1 MDNRALFNIGY
12 GLYILTSKE
21 GDKDNGCVINTL
33 MQITSDPLRCVIGVN
48 KNNYTHDMI
57 KRTGVF
63 NVSVLT
69 KSTSFDL
76 IKNIGFQ
83 SGKDA
88 EKIKGYA
95 PIAKTENGLA
105 YVTENTNA
113 VLSFKVVGET
123 DFGTHTLFTAE
134 VTDSKVLSGEET
146 VTYTYYQKYIK
157 PNRKRPKSGDG
168 DARSADTFTKET
180 NFQPTLFAPSA
191 NTEHRT
197 LRE

>member
-76 IKNIGFQ
+76 IKHFGFQ

-113 VLSFKVVGET
+113 VLSFKVVSET
-123 DFGTHTLFTAE
+123 DFGTHTLFTADFTINKKIQQSSFIFSHPSE
-134 VTDSKVLSGEET
+134 GCFCLCIRSVDDVTTALGIT
-146 VTYTYYQKYIK
+146 
-157 PNRKRPKSGDG
+157 
-168 DARSADTFTKET
+168 
-180 NFQPTLFAPSA
+180 
-191 NTEHRT
+191 H
-197 LRE
+197 